1 MTKQTNIRKLA
12 EEEALCTI
20 LSDGG
25 GLEINDILESL
36 SNGIIPEEVSVWQPF
51 EHCDAD
57 ALLQFWDGFKWQFEQ
72 FGKRV
77 TNA

>member
-1 MTKQTNIRKLA
+1 MSNQTNIRKLA
-12 EEEALCTI
+12 EEEAMLTI

-25 GLEINDILESL
+25 GLTTEAILDSL
-36 SNGIIPEEVSVWQPF
+36 FNGIIPEEVSVWQPF

>member
-1 MTKQTNIRKLA
+1 MPKQTNIRKLA

-51 EHCDAD
+51 EYYDAKS
-57 ALLQFWDGFKWQFEQ
+57 LLEVFDGFRFQFEQ